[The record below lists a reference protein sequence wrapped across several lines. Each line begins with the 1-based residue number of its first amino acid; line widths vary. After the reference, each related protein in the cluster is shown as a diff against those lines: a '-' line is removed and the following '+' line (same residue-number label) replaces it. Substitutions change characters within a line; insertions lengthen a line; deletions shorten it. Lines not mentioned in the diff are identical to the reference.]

1 MGHIQ
6 KSFKVEQKQKKEV
19 KFYYFWRLVK
29 MPILYYDNRQRK
41 SKTESP
47 RMDYKI

>member
-19 KFYYFWRLVK
+19 KFYYFWRLDK
-29 MPILYYDNRQRK
+29 MLKFYYDNRQRK
-41 SKTESP
+41 PETQSP

>member
-19 KFYYFWRLVK
+19 KFYYFWGLVK
-29 MPILYYDNRQRK
+29 MPKLLYDYRQRK
-41 SKTESP
+41 PEA
-47 RMDYKI
+47 